1 MQITEDVMQ
10 QHPEVNVITGNNDSG
25 PLGAV
30 EAVKGLNL
38 SQDVL
43 DKFYICL
50 LYTSVMEYSAKA
62 IVSAKQMGAKM
73 KTISPEEVREIEIA
87 FNL

>member
-1 MQITEDVMQ
+1 MIIENDY
-10 QHPEVNVITGNNDSG
+10 VITAGKDT
-25 PLGAV
+25 
-30 EAVKGLNL
+30 LNAF
-38 SQDVL
+38 DRME
-43 DKFYICL
+43 
-50 LYTSVMEYSAKA
+50 VMEYSAKA